1 MNQQN
6 RHPEIEP
13 NPPVPA
19 YEVQSSPVQEL
30 PPEQHKRLFRRGIL
44 WLGAGVA
51 LMGLSF
57 CVNYCLFHS
66 EQSFHGVM
74 YTMTTIGAVCITKG
88 MGDIL
93 GF

>member
-1 MNQQN
+1 MDQKNL
-6 RHPEIEP
+6 HPDSDL
-13 NPPVPA
+13 NPPVPEH
-19 YEVQSSPVQEL
+19 EVQYAPGQRTT
-30 PPEQHKRLFRRGIL
+30 PEQHKRLFRNGIL
-44 WLGAGVA
+44 WLGTGVA